1 MVYQFL
7 ARQIDSELTFTVKP
21 QFPTQVLAIGSTVFG
36 IVILTSWL
44 AFANTSLSN
53 DRPDSLSQNSPQL
66 EPSVASVA
74 RQVTV
79 RIFTNP
85 GAGSG
90 VIIDRQGQTYTVL
103 TCAHVA
109 NASGNGSYRV
119 LTPDGQTHLAFRQR
133 LPVLQGIDLA
143 LLQFESRTPYRVATV
158 GGFKDIS
165 IGEPVYISGFPNY
178 QKRDASAL
186 EVTYDWGIKAFE
198 LTSGNISMLLLD
210 RSLHRGY
217 KLGYTNATK
226 GGMSGGAVLDRQG
239 RLIGIHGRGQQTIQG
254 INAFRLED
262 GTMPSP
268 QLYKQMSGLSWAIP
282 IYSFQQRMGQVPV
295 SPIRNNLRVPPT
307 YELER
312 PGIIPTSRPRI

>member
-1 MVYQFL
+1 VK
-7 ARQIDSELTFTVKP
+7 RQP
-21 QFPTQVLAIGSTVFG
+21 PTQVLV
-36 IVILTSWL
+36 IVRAACGVIILTNLL
-44 AFANTSLSN
+44 AFASTPLSK
-53 DRPDSLSQNSPQL
+53 DRPDNLSQNSPQV

-109 NASGNGSYRV
+109 NASGNGTYRV
-119 LTPDGQTHLAFRQR
+119 LMPDGQTHLAFRQR
-133 LPVLQGIDLA
+133 IAALQGIDLA
-143 LLQFESRTPYRVATV
+143 LVRFESQTPYRVAV
-158 GGFKDIS
+158 LGNFEDIS

-178 QKRDASAL
+178 QERDANAL
-186 EVTYDWGIKAFE
+186 EVTYDWGIKAFQ
-198 LTSGNISMLLLD
+198 LTTGNISMLLLD

-239 RLIGIHGRGQQTIQG
+239 RLIGIHGRGKQTIQG
-254 INAFRLED
+254 ISAFRLTD

-268 QLYKQMSGLSWAIP
+268 ELYEQMSGLSWAIP
-282 IYSFQQRMGQVPV
+282 IYSFQQRMGQLPV

-307 YELER
+307 YEVER
-312 PGIIPTSRPRI
+312 PGITPTK

>member
-1 MVYQFL
+1 M
-7 ARQIDSELTFTVKP
+7 KP
-21 QFPTQVLAIGSTVFG
+21 QPLTQVLAIGSAVFG
-36 IVILTSWL
+36 VIILTSWL
-44 AFANTSLSN
+44 TFATSSLSN
-53 DRPDSLSQNSPQL
+53 DRPDNLAQNSPQV

-79 RIFTNP
+79 RVFTNP

-90 VIIDRQGQTYTVL
+90 VIINRQRQTYTVL

-119 LTPDGQTHLAFRQR
+119 ITPDGQTHIAFRQR
-133 LPVLQGIDLA
+133 IPALQGIDLA
-143 LLQFESRTPYRVATV
+143 LVQFESKTSYRVAV
-158 GGFKDIS
+158 LGSFEDIS

-178 QKRDASAL
+178 QERDASAL
-186 EVTYDWGIKAFE
+186 EVTYDWGIKAFQ

-217 KLGYTNATK
+217 KLGYTNLTK

-239 RLIGIHGRGQQTIQG
+239 RLIGIHGRGKQTIQG
-254 INAFRLED
+254 ISAFRLAD

-268 QLYKQMSGLSWAIP
+268 QMYQQMSGLSWAIP

-295 SPIRNNLRVPPT
+295 APIRNNLIVPPT
-307 YELER
+307 YEVER
-312 PGIIPTSRPRI
+312 PGIRPSRQPRI

>member
-1 MVYQFL
+1 M
-7 ARQIDSELTFTVKP
+7 KP
-21 QFPTQVLAIGSTVFG
+21 KPLTQVLAIGSAVCG
-36 IVILTSWL
+36 VIILTNLL
-44 AFANTSLSN
+44 AFASTPLSK
-53 DRPDSLSQNSPQL
+53 DRADNVSQNSPQV

-133 LPVLQGIDLA
+133 IPALQGIDLA
-143 LLQFESRTPYRVATV
+143 LVRFESQTPYRVAV
-158 GGFKDIS
+158 LGNFEDIF

-178 QKRDASAL
+178 QERDANAL
-186 EVTYDWGIKAFE
+186 EVTYDWGIKAFQ
-198 LTSGNISMLLLD
+198 LTTGNISMLLLD

-239 RLIGIHGRGQQTIQG
+239 RLIGIHGRGKQTIQG
-254 INAFRLED
+254 LSAFRLTD

-268 QLYKQMSGLSWAIP
+268 ELYEQMSGLSWAIP
-282 IYSFQQRMGQVPV
+282 IYSFQQRMGQLPV
-295 SPIRNNLRVPPT
+295 SPITNNLRVPPT
-307 YELER
+307 YEVER
-312 PGIIPTSRPRI
+312 PGITPTK

>member
-1 MVYQFL
+1 M
-7 ARQIDSELTFTVKP
+7 KP
-21 QFPTQVLAIGSTVFG
+21 QPPTQVLAIGSAVCG
-36 IVILTSWL
+36 VIILTNLL
-44 AFANTSLSN
+44 AFASTPLSK
-53 DRPDSLSQNSPQL
+53 DRPDNVSQNSPQV

-90 VIIDRQGQTYTVL
+90 VIMDRQGQTYTVL

-109 NASGNGSYRV
+109 NASGNGNYRV

-133 LPVLQGIDLA
+133 IPALQGIDLA
-143 LLQFESRTPYRVATV
+143 LVRFESQTPYRVAIL
-158 GGFKDIS
+158 GHFEDIS

-178 QKRDASAL
+178 QERDANAL
-186 EVTYDWGIKAFE
+186 EVTYDWGIKAFQ
-198 LTSGNISMLLLD
+198 LTTGNLSMLLLD

-239 RLIGIHGRGQQTIQG
+239 RLIGIHGRGKQTIQG
-254 INAFRLED
+254 ISAFRLAD

-268 QLYKQMSGLSWAIP
+268 ELYEQMSGLSWAIP
-282 IYSFQQRMGQVPV
+282 IYSFQQRMGQLPI

-307 YELER
+307 YEVER
-312 PGIIPTSRPRI
+312 PGITPIK

>member
-1 MVYQFL
+1 MTNL
-7 ARQIDSELTFTVKP
+7 
-21 QFPTQVLAIGSTVFG
+21 
-36 IVILTSWL
+36 L
-44 AFANTSLSN
+44 AFASTPLSK
-53 DRPDSLSQNSPQL
+53 DRPDNVSQNSPQL

-79 RIFTNP
+79 RIFTSP

-133 LPVLQGIDLA
+133 IPALQGIDLA
-143 LLQFESRTPYRVATV
+143 LVRFESQTPYRVAV
-158 GGFKDIS
+158 LGNFEEIS

-178 QKRDASAL
+178 QERDTNAL
-186 EVTYDWGIKAFE
+186 EVTYDWGTKAFH
-198 LTSGNISMLLLD
+198 LTTGNISMLLLD

-239 RLIGIHGRGQQTIQG
+239 RLIGIHGRGKQTIQG
-254 INAFRLED
+254 ISAFRLAD

-268 QLYKQMSGLSWAIP
+268 ELYEQMSGLSWAIP
-282 IYSFQQRMGQVPV
+282 IYSFQQRMGQLPV
-295 SPIRNNLRVPPT
+295 LPIRNNLKVPPA
-307 YELER
+307 YEVER
-312 PGIIPTSRPRI
+312 PGITPTMEPKI